1 MADSES
7 DNGLAQRRGEV
18 SDLAAIERRLA
29 AIEKVVWALATHAG
43 IAVDPCPSCESGTL
57 QYKIDKS
64 RRSFGKVRVEC
75 DTCDHASEDGA
86 VG

>member
-7 DNGLAQRRGEV
+7 DNGLAQRRSEV

-43 IAVDPCPSCESGTL
+43 IAVDPLPVL
-57 QYKIDKS
+57 RKRD
-64 RRSFGKVRVEC
+64 
-75 DTCDHASEDGA
+75 AA
-86 VG
+86 VQDRQIPAQLW